1 MRTLSDGDDIATE
14 GPEDQPGMLVKPP
27 AMGARVLQGAAAG
40 RGKVSTENM
49 IDAYGTPIEEMLC
62 SSQAKVQFGFNIPY
76 HAKESAI
83 STKVFVGNLN
93 FRTTEQQL
101 SEALSAAG
109 QVKNVH
115 IGTDRETGRSRGF
128 AFVEFSNETEAAEAI
143 KQFDGHEID
152 GRKLRVNTAEDRPRR
167 TDGPRGF
174 APPSGGRPEYR
185 GNFPSAPPD
194 TWSDFGGQ
202 GLGGGK
208 PFKNKG
214 SRRGLRARKRSLSF

>member
-1 MRTLSDGDDIATE
+1 
-14 GPEDQPGMLVKPP
+14 
-27 AMGARVLQGAAAG
+27 
-40 RGKVSTENM
+40 
-49 IDAYGTPIEEMLC
+49 
-62 SSQAKVQFGFNIPY
+62 
-76 HAKESAI
+76 
-83 STKVFVGNLN
+83 
-93 FRTTEQQL
+93 
-101 SEALSAAG
+101 
-109 QVKNVH
+109 VKNVH

-143 KQFDGHEID
+143 KQFDGQEID

-167 TDGPRGF
+167 TDGPRF
-174 APPSGGRPEYR
+174 SPPSGGRPEFR